1 MISIDNREKS
11 RIPELLKKLGVPTET
26 KQLSIG
32 DYCIFG
38 PTTSACISLKS
49 VGDYLGSI
57 NSSHLNDELYQL
69 SSAYDYSVFV
79 VYGNL
84 SEELLYRK
92 IRRETYFQYL
102 AGCIVHR
109 SPEGKQG
116 SVSVVNFDTDFDVAM
131 FLKTMHNLIS
141 TDDIYREP
149 SVQKVKVTEENRALL
164 NISRLPKVGPIRA
177 KSLLEHFKTVRA
189 IYNATPEQLVEVEGV
204 GSVIA
209 EHIVKFI
216 NKEYTKNI

>member
-1 MISIDNREKS
+1 MN
-11 RIPELLKKLGVPTET
+11 T
-26 KQLSIG
+26 
-32 DYCIFG
+32 FG
-38 PTTSACISLKS
+38 
-49 VGDYLGSI
+49 Y
-57 NSSHLNDELYQL
+57 
-69 SSAYDYSVFV
+69 
-79 VYGNL
+79 
-84 SEELLYRK
+84 K
-92 IRRETYFQYL
+92 IQTF
-102 AGCIVHR
+102 
-109 SPEGKQG
+109 
-116 SVSVVNFDTDFDVAM
+116 SVVNFDTDFDVAM